1 MVVYIMR
8 RNAIVC
14 VNSWPDT
21 GMIGGI
27 LRQPDFNLLNSLN
40 MTPRKTLR
48 LLRFAICS
56 ATRSLAAA
64 CAASVW
70 FFSASVNAAEFK
82 TLAFGSCNHGHLPQ
96 PMWSVIESHEPDLF
110 LWTGDVVYADTTDPV
125 KMKRKYSQ
133 QLNRPEYRQ
142 FTSKI
147 PVIGVWDDHD
157 YGINNGGK
165 KHPTKARAQQMF
177 LDFIGEPQGT
187 DRRKQEGVYTSYTY
201 GEGQNTVKLFLLDVR
216 YNRDLTGSGRA
227 DTLGEKQWRWLEK
240 EIKNST
246 ASVNIIVSSIS
257 VLSTQFPFA
266 EEWSDFKWSRKRLFK
281 LLDDNDLP
289 GVLFLTGDRHFSS
302 HYEGK
307 VKGQVYHEFMS
318 SGLTHYMNRPWVSAI
333 FKIAYG
339 ETDNYF
345 NRNFSKITFHWD
357 RQPLQMT
364 FEVFGTKNKQRVEKS
379 LSLVDGF
386 WSDKLPLAAR

>member
-1 MVVYIMR
+1 VVVYIMR

-21 GMIGGI
+21 GMIDGI

-240 EIKNST
+240 EIK
-246 ASVNIIVSSIS
+246 
-257 VLSTQFPFA
+257 
-266 EEWSDFKWSRKRLFK
+266 
-281 LLDDNDLP
+281 
-289 GVLFLTGDRHFSS
+289 HFSS